1 MHCTPFRSAVAA
13 TLVLAGTLLAADV
26 RAGDMCTIIMDGCP
40 IGQLSAIDKDDRCET
55 ATAQL
60 FCYSEQSAPPRSQLV
75 CSRGRDGFGC
85 SAWPKTADPAQ
96 ALTYTWTVAGTLQF
110 APGGSDPS
118 MRAIRC
124 GAHSTRGVVR
134 VEITSPVAPHLSSI
148 TSRLLDCER
157 TAP

>member
-1 MHCTPFRSAVAA
+1 MSCTPFRSASIAA
-13 TLVLAGTLLAADV
+13 FALAAAVLAADA

-55 ATAQL
+55 AMAQL
-60 FCYSEQSAPPRSQLV
+60 FCYSEQSAPPRTQLV
-75 CSRGRDGFGC
+75 CARGQDGFGC
-85 SAWPKTADPAQ
+85 SAWPKTADPSQ
-96 ALTYTWTVAGTLQF
+96 ALTYTWTIAGNLQF
-110 APGGSDPS
+110 AAGGSDPS
-118 MRAIRC
+118 MQAVRC
-124 GAHSTRGVVR
+124 GPRSTRGIVR